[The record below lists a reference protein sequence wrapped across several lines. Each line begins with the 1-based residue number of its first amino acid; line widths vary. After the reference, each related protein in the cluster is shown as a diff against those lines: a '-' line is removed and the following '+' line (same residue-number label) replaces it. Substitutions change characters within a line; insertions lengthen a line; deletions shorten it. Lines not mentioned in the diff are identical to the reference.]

1 MSNEV
6 VIVDVV
12 RTASGRGKP
21 GGALS
26 GVHPADLL
34 AGVLSELVTRNGL
47 DPALVDDVIG
57 GCVSQVGEQGYNVTR
72 TALLSAGFPD
82 SVPGA
87 TIDRQ
92 CGSSQ
97 QAATFAAQGVMAG
110 SYDIVI
116 ACGVESMS
124 RVPLGSSL
132 GTAQSPQNQQGG
144 QSPQNQQGGQSPQN
158 QQGGQSPQNQQGGQS
173 HQNQQSVQIPN
184 PHGTLMRD
192 RYPDGLVNQGV
203 SAELMNQKW
212 KLGRGELDAFAA
224 RSHRL
229 AAAAAERGDFDGELR
244 PTTLRDGRVV
254 AADETIRPGTT
265 LDSLAA
271 LPPAF
276 RTDALAARFPKLDWH
291 ITAGNSSP
299 LTDGA
304 SAALIMSAKRAA
316 QLGLNPRARFHS
328 FAVTGSDPLLMLTGV
343 IPATRRILERSGLSI
358 DDLDAYE
365 VNEAFATVPLVW
377 LRELGA
383 NPALLNPR
391 GGAIALGH
399 ALGSSGTRLLGTLL
413 NHLEL
418 TGGRWG
424 LQTMCEGGGMANATI
439 IERL

>member
-1 MSNEV
+1 MSNDA

-12 RTASGRGKP
+12 RTPSGRGKP

-34 AGVLSELVTRNGL
+34 AGVLKQLVERNAL

-57 GCVSQVGEQGYNVTR
+57 GCLTQVGEQSTNITR
-72 TALLSAGFPD
+72 TALLSAGFPE
-82 SVPGA
+82 SVPGT

-97 QAATFAAQGVMAG
+97 QAATFAAQGVLAG

-124 RVPLGSSL
+124 RIPLGS
-132 GTAQSPQNQQGG
+132 AGG
-144 QSPQNQQGGQSPQN
+144 PTPPSGGDAPGLSAVA
-158 QQGGQSPQNQQGGQS
+158 GRD
-173 HQNQQSVQIPN
+173 
-184 PHGTLMRD
+184 PHGRLMHE
-192 RYPDGLVNQGV
+192 RYPNGLVGQGV
-203 SAELMNQKW
+203 SAELITSRW
-212 KLGRGELDAFAA
+212 GLSRTDLDNFSA

-229 AAAAAERGDFDGELR
+229 AAEATDRGDFDAALL
-244 PTTLRDGRVV
+244 PVTLDDGSVV
-254 AADETIRPGTT
+254 SADETIRRSSTVDT
-265 LDSLAA
+265 LAA
-271 LPPAF
+271 LPTAF
-276 RTDALAARFPKLDWH
+276 RTDALAARFPDLDWQV
-291 ITAGNSSP
+291 TAGNSSP

-304 SAALIMSAKRAA
+304 SAVLIMSADRAA
-316 QLGLNPRARFHS
+316 ALGLTPRARFHS

-343 IPATRRILERSGLSI
+343 IPATRRILARSGLGI

-365 VNEAFATVPLVW
+365 VNEAFACVPLVW
-377 LRELGA
+377 QRELHADLGR
-383 NPALLNPR
+383 LNTQ

-413 NHLEL
+413 GTLEAG
-418 TGGRWG
+418 GGRYG